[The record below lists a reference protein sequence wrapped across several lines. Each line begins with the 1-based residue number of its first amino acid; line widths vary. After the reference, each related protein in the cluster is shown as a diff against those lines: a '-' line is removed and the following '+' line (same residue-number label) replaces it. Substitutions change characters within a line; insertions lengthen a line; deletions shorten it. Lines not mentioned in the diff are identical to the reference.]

1 MHYNRSQ
8 SITIDRRIT
17 RELLLSMAK
26 EQVAIKR
33 PPQNDSVVHVVTR
46 RKDMDMLKNL
56 IELGANINDVNV
68 GGPACAALVRRKH
81 RG

>member
-1 MHYNRSQ
+1 
-8 SITIDRRIT
+8 
-17 RELLLSMAK
+17 MAK
-26 EQVAIKR
+26 EQIAIKK

-68 GGPACAALVRRKH
+68 STLYVLKSLCPRLAWH
-81 RG
+81 